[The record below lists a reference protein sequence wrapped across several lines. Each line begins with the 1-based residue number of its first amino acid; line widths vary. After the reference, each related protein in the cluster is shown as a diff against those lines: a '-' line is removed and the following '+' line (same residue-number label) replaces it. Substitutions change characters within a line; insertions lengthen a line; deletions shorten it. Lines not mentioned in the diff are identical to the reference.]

1 MGVIDL
7 LKDYVEEKDILFV
20 TWNKGRKNSADLDI
34 YAIVKTPATS
44 RVEMFYD
51 EAGLWHEIFIDTE
64 DDLQKKLANF
74 DEIALNFLLE
84 LDFAHGNESAYK
96 KYLDRAAAERD
107 RFAEYP
113 HRRLIILEYRIKVL
127 HSKYKDPSNDAL
139 TKKFLL
145 NSLNY
150 HVVSL
155 LLLKHNTLP
164 SSPKRWITQLEKI
177 LPQKD
182 KDLLHTLIDG
192 SINSEALDTWMK
204 SLTSDLRS
212 MSVDKSGGENN
223 LTFIS

>member
-1 MGVIDL
+1 MDVIDL
-7 LKDYVEEKDILFV
+7 LKDYVEENDILFV

-34 YAIVKTPATS
+34 YAIVKAPASS

-64 DDLQKKLANF
+64 DDLQKKIANF
-74 DEIALNFLLE
+74 DEIALNFILE
-84 LDFAHGNESAYK
+84 LDFAYGDQNAYK

-107 RFAEYP
+107 SFAEYP

-177 LPQKD
+177 LPQRD
-182 KDLLHTLIDG
+182 KDLLLGLINGD
-192 SINSEALDTWMK
+192 INSEDLDEWMK
-204 SLTSDLRS
+204 SLAGDLKS
-212 MSVDKSGGENN
+212 MSIDKSGSEND

>member
-1 MGVIDL
+1 MNVTDL

-34 YAIVKTPATS
+34 YAIVKAPATS

-64 DDLQKKLANF
+64 EDLQKKLANF

-84 LDFAHGNESAYK
+84 LDFAYGNESVYK
-96 KYLDRAAAERD
+96 KYLDQAAVDRG

-113 HRRLIILEYRIKVL
+113 HRRLIVLEYRIKVL

-145 NSLNY
+145 NTLNY
-150 HVVSL
+150 YVVSL
-155 LLLKHNTLP
+155 LLLKYNTLP
-164 SSPKRWITQLEKI
+164 SSPKRWITQLEKM

-182 KDLLHTLIDG
+182 KDLLYGLIDG
-192 SINSEALDTWMK
+192 DIHSEDLDEWMK
-204 SLTSDLRS
+204 SLTSDLKS
-212 MSVDKSGGENN
+212 MSIDKSGGENN